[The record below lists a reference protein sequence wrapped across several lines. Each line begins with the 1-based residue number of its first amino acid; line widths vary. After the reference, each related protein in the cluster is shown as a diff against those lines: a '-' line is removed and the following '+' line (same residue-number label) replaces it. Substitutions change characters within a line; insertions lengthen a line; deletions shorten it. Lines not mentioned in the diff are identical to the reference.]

1 MASKGNFRIAYFHSM
16 VKGAGNKLPK
26 LIKKL
31 CKKMT
36 AEMRL
41 NLTSFDIVHPNF
53 GLKCALFFFDKFTF
67 TDYKIKF
74 RESLEDI
81 YDRIEIDQKTFVMG
95 VLPSEVKM
103 HDHDKNKSGA
113 SVVGDKKE
121 IRKVVVSISDA
132 KYKDFDIST
141 AVQTYDIYGKHIAEF
156 VRDENDIIPDV
167 FTVIFSYFERNVN
180 HMKTEGIF
188 RLAGSKDTL
197 KEIETNVLKGDYFYL
212 GNIKDPVTVAVFLK
226 RVLRNMG
233 EPLCTFDAY
242 IKFKDIND
250 ET

>member
-1 MASKGNFRIAYFHSM
+1 MASKGYFRIAYFHSM